1 MQRFNQ
7 INHVIDH
14 TLPHVSRRRGLG
26 HQLAIGLLTLVSC
39 SSGDRAAA
47 GGMVGGACPL
57 TGLGGGSSGTPG
69 VKAPTDANKNDRDWW
84 PSQLDLR
91 PLR

>member
-14 TLPHVSRRRGLG
+14 TLPHVSRRR
-26 HQLAIGLLTLVSC
+26 
-39 SSGDRAAA
+39 
-47 GGMVGGACPL
+47 GMVGGACPL

-69 VKAPTDANKNDRDWW
+69 VKAPTDANKNNRDWW
-84 PSQLDLR
+84 PNQLDLR
-91 PLR
+91 PLH